1 MSERA
6 FHSIDLPSQRAGSPG
21 EDPQVALRRV
31 FGHDS
36 FRGVQKPAIEA
47 LLAGIDVLG
56 LMPTGGGKSLCYQ
69 VPALVLP
76 GIALV
81 VSPLLALMRDQVDG
95 LRRRGVR
102 AAAVAGEESQSIEER
117 REILGLAAAGALDIL
132 YLSPERL
139 GTVGFQNLL
148 HQLQVSLVAIDE
160 AHCVCEWG
168 RDFRPAYMEL
178 PQHLATVNA
187 PRIALTAS
195 ATPAMTTEI
204 KDRLLR
210 GTVRELR
217 RSFDRPNI
225 TINARRVVEPLA
237 DLDRLVKEHPV
248 NGSTIV
254 YLPTRQGTEEAAKLL
269 SPDGLSAAAYHAG
282 LPDDERKRV
291 QDGFLAGEI
300 PTICATTAFG
310 MGVDHPN
317 TRRVVYVGI
326 PASIIDYYQGI
337 GRAGRDGLPS
347 ESHLLWSDADVAR
360 RARLAISLE
369 GEARRREVGRM
380 ETVLGL
386 AHTPGCR
393 RATLLRCFGEDTP
406 EPCGNCD
413 LCLSSPARIERGD
426 LARAAVR
433 LAGRLGEDSSVSI
446 LNETLLAT
454 PSSRIRS
461 KRLDSLPEYGFG
473 KRLRIQ
479 DCRPLI
485 RQIVG
490 LGYLEVSETTG
501 AVLPTAAG
509 KAQLRSSEAIYLVDH
524 VKEAI
529 RTSRGAGDRR
539 DVYWQEILIARD
551 ECAKQ
556 LSTEPARLLDEKT
569 ALKLVAA
576 VDSDEDSRMLLSQ
589 LPTSLIGAI
598 EDARL
603 RNAKRRDMPAAI
615 SLSLF

>member
-6 FHSIDLPSQRAGSPG
+6 FHAVDLPKKRASVPG
-21 EDPQVALRRV
+21 EPPLAALTRI
-31 FGHDS
+31 FGHGS
-36 FRGVQKPAIEA
+36 FRGVQKSAVDSI
-47 LLAGIDVLG
+47 LAGVDVLG
-56 LMPTGGGKSLCYQ
+56 LMPTGGGKSLCFQ
-69 VPALVLP
+69 IPALVLP
-76 GIALV
+76 GMALV

-95 LRRRGVR
+95 LRRKGVR
-102 AAAVAGEESQSIEER
+102 AAALAGEDSQSPDER
-117 REILGLAAAGALDIL
+117 REILGLAASDNLDIL

-139 GTVGFQNLL
+139 GTPGFQGLL
-148 HQLQVSLVAIDE
+148 RQLQVSLVAIDE

-178 PQHLATVNA
+178 PQHLEAISA

-195 ATPAMTTEI
+195 ATPAMTAEI
-204 KDRLLR
+204 KERLLR
-210 GTVRELR
+210 GNVRELR
-217 RSFDRPNI
+217 MSFDRPNI

-237 DLDRLVKEHPV
+237 DLDRLVKERPV
-248 NGSTIV
+248 AGSTIV
-254 YLPTRQGTEEAAKLL
+254 YLPTRQGTEEAAALL
-269 SPDGLSAAAYHAG
+269 SPDGRSAAAYHAG
-282 LPDDERKRV
+282 LPDHERKRV
-291 QDGFLAGEI
+291 QDAFLAGEI

-337 GRAGRDGLPS
+337 GRAGRDGLPA

-360 RARLAISLE
+360 RARLAITLE
-369 GEARRREVGRM
+369 GSARRREVGRM

-393 RATLLRCFGEDTP
+393 RATLLRCFGEETP
-406 EPCGNCD
+406 APCGNCD
-413 LCLSSPARIERGD
+413 LCMSPPARVERGD
-426 LARAAVR
+426 LARATIR

-446 LNETLLAT
+446 LNEALLAS
-454 PSSRIRS
+454 PSSRVRS
-461 KRLDSLPEYGFG
+461 MRLDSLPEYGFG

-501 AVLPTAAG
+501 AVLPTIVG
-509 KAQLRSSEAIYLVDH
+509 KAQLRSAEPIQLVDH
-524 VKEAI
+524 IKEAI

-539 DVYWQEILIARD
+539 DVYWQEILTARD
-551 ECAKQ
+551 ECAKR
-556 LSTEPARLLDEKT
+556 LSTDPARLLDEKT

-576 VDSDEDSRMLLSQ
+576 VDSDEDSRVLLSR
-589 LPTSLIGAI
+589 LPTGLGSAI
-598 EDARL
+598 EEARL
-603 RNAKRRDMPAAI
+603 RNAKRRDMPAAL